1 MGPLLGCLN
10 VSMNR
15 LSPLPVEIGSR
26 PFAVTEAARAGIP
39 ESRLKGSDLHR
50 PSRGIRVP
58 KSNAPDLT
66 ALARSHTKLDTVTFA
81 SLVTAAE
88 ILGIPLPPWAEFRP
102 DDGGPVTAV
111 VEPVPWGKKSGPHF
125 RKPGRF
131 LHLARA
137 GGGTLPRRRGIAG
150 HRLRLREGDVIE
162 LEGVRLTSAART
174 WVDLGSL
181 LPLDDLVVAGDAIVS
196 EHHRTFGP
204 PKRAM
209 VPLPELRNFVDSANG
224 IHGVRKARLALD
236 LLRVGV
242 DSPPESRLR
251 LMLDGAGLPEFTP
264 NFRVDDAL
272 GRPVW
277 TDLGCARYRTCIE
290 YDGLHHL
297 APEQQALD
305 AYRDQ
310 RVAEAGWRQVKIN
323 RIDMDHGADW
333 VAARVQQALRKQGW
347 QR

>member
-1 MGPLLGCLN
+1 M
-10 VSMNR
+10 SR
-15 LSPLPVEIGSR
+15 LSPLPAEISAR
-26 PFAVTEAARAGIP
+26 PFAVTEATRAGVP
-39 ESRLKGSDLHR
+39 ASRLMGADLHR

-58 KSNAPDLT
+58 KSGGADLH
-66 ALARSHTKLDTVTFA
+66 ALARSHTQLDEDTFA
-81 SLVTAAE
+81 SLVSAAE
-88 ILGIPLPPWAEFRP
+88 ILGVPLPPWAEFRP

-125 RKPGRF
+125 REPGRF
-131 LHLARA
+131 LHLSRH

-150 HRLRLREGDVIE
+150 HRLSIRDGDVIE
-162 LEGVRLTSAART
+162 VDGLRLTSVART
-174 WVDLGSL
+174 WVDLGSI
-181 LPLDDLVVAGDAIVS
+181 LPVDDLIVAGDAIVS
-196 EHHRTFGP
+196 EHSRTFGE

-209 VPLPELRNFVDSANG
+209 LPLGELRQFVENAGG
-224 IHGVRKARLALD
+224 IHGVRKARIALES
-236 LLRVGV
+236 LRVGV
-242 DSPPESRLR
+242 DSPPETRLR
-251 LMLDGAGLPEFTP
+251 LMLDDAGLPEFVP
-264 NFRVDDAL
+264 NFPVDDAL

-277 TDLGCARYRTCIE
+277 TDLGCERFRTCIE

-333 VAARVQQALRKQGW
+333 VASRVQQALRKQGW